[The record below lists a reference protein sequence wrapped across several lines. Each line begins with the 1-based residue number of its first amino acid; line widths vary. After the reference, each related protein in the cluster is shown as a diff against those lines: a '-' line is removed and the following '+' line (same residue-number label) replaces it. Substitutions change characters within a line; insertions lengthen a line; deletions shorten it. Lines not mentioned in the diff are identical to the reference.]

1 MPGAVLDE
9 SVSLLVA
16 ETLRSLGFET
26 LVVAHQPDRGM
37 ADEAVFG
44 LAAAGGRLLV
54 TRDAH
59 FTNPLRFPANR
70 TGGILYIAR
79 GNLLASQEAELV
91 KGFLMAHKPEDYRGQ
106 LVFLTLS
113 GPRIR

>member
-16 ETLRSLGFET
+16 DTLRTLGFEP
-26 LVVAHQPDRGM
+26 LVIAHRPDRGM
-37 ADEAVFG
+37 PDEAVFE
-44 LAAAGGRLLV
+44 LAAAGGSLLV

-59 FTNPLRFPANR
+59 FTNPLRFPPDR

-79 GNLLASQEAELV
+79 GNLLARREADLV
-91 KGFLMAHKPEDYRGQ
+91 EGFLKTHAPGDYRGK
-106 LVFLTLS
+106 LVFLTLA

>member
-1 MPGAVLDE
+1 MPRAVLDE
-9 SVSLLVA
+9 NVSLLVA
-16 ETLRSLGFET
+16 DRLRLQGFEV

-37 ADEAVFG
+37 SDEIVYG
-44 LAAAGGRLLV
+44 LATSGGSLLV

-59 FTNPLRFPANR
+59 FSNPLRFPADR

-79 GNLLASQEAELV
+79 GNLMASQEAELV
-91 KGFLMAHKPEDYRGQ
+91 EGFLKTHQAEDYRGK

-113 GPRIR
+113 GARIR

>member
-1 MPGAVLDE
+1 MPGAILDE

-37 ADEAVFG
+37 ADEGVFE
-44 LAAAGGRLLV
+44 LAATGGRLLV

-59 FTNPLRFPANR
+59 FTNPLRFPADR

-79 GNLLASQEAELV
+79 GNLLARQEADLV
-91 KGFLMAHKPEDYRGQ
+91 EDFLKAHEPEDYRGR
-106 LVFLTLS
+106 LVSLTLS

>member
-9 SVSLLVA
+9 SVSLRVA
-16 ETLRSLGFET
+16 DILRALGFET
-26 LVVAHQPDRGM
+26 LVVAQQPDRGM
-37 ADEAVFG
+37 PDEAVFG
-44 LAAAGGRLLV
+44 LAAAGARLLV

-59 FTNPLRFPANR
+59 FTNSLRFPAGR

-79 GNLLASQEAELV
+79 GNLLARQEAELV
-91 KGFLMAHKPEDYRGQ
+91 EGFLKVHKPGDYRGR
-106 LVFLTLS
+106 LVFLTLA

>member
-9 SVSLLVA
+9 SVSLRVA
-16 ETLRSLGFET
+16 EILRTLGFET
-26 LVVAHQPDRGM
+26 LVVAQRPDRGM
-37 ADEAVFG
+37 SDEAVFV
-44 LAAAGGRLLV
+44 LAAEGARLLV

-59 FTNPLRFPANR
+59 FTNSLRFPADR

-79 GNLLASQEAELV
+79 GNLLAQQEADLV
-91 KGFLMAHKPEDYRGQ
+91 GGFLKVHKPEDYRGR